1 MTPLPISLKPVLA
14 SSAASVNSPL
24 NSLPIASPTLPRP
37 FNICFRGD
45 TIAVK
50 SARPNSFMTPHAPKT
65 ATRKPSNFCQAAAT
79 AAMTAVI
86 AAITHVNGQ
95 ARNDAFSKACAAAH
109 PSVRVVETTVRPFF
123 MPCHTISALAMA
135 VLAAHTA
142 PRAARA
148 AVNPTTRG
156 CPSCR

>member
-24 NSLPIASPTLPRP
+24 NSLPMASPTLPRP
-37 FNICFRGD
+37 FNICFRGE

-50 SARPNSFMTPHAPKT
+50 RARPNSFITLHAPNT
-65 ATRKPSNFCQAAAT
+65 ATRNPSNFCHAAVT
-79 AAMTAVI
+79 AAMTPTM
-86 AAITHVNGQ
+86 AAITQVSGQ
-95 ARNDAFSKACAAAH
+95 ARNDALSRACAAAH
-109 PSVRVVETTVRPFF
+109 PSVKVVETTVRPFL

-142 PRAARA
+142 PRATRA
-148 AVNPTTRG
+148 AVNPITSG
-156 CPSCR
+156 CPSCK